1 MQTDCN
7 QFEENKL
14 KLISTPCH
22 SHNFSEQPKQILT
35 VKCYIIGD
43 STETKMRVEEY
54 SAKLF

>member
-35 VKCYIIGD
+35 
-43 STETKMRVEEY
+43 ETKP
-54 SAKLF
+54 KLNTHWFEKT